1 MALFLSKTTNKI
13 DQKGRVSLPAPF
25 RAALSQ
31 GGARVILFR
40 SPIHNCLE
48 GFDPQFMEDMSARL
62 DNFDLFSQDQ
72 DDLATAIFG
81 EAVPVSVDDT
91 GRMVLSEDLMGHA
104 NLSNNATFV
113 GLGQKFQI
121 WSPVEFD
128 KRQQEARDNVKSK
141 NLTLPKGGAHE

>member
-31 GGARVILFR
+31 GGVRVILFR

-104 NLSNNATFV
+104 HLSENATFV

-121 WSPVEFD
+121 WSPAEFE
-128 KRQQEARDNVKSK
+128 KRQQVARDNVKSK